1 MTAAK
6 DLVRYLYGT
15 RHLCIQYFR
24 CEVGGNNPEVFE
36 KSSPP
41 MSKPLADR
49 LVARVPEKK
58 LNSPDVYIDAD
69 LAGDKQTYRSTS
81 GMVTFM
87 NGAPIS
93 WHSRLQR
100 LVAQSSAESEVLAV
114 IDSMKEALHLKLMS
128 EEAGIRPR
136 HIPITIWEDN
146 TACIQLGEKL
156 KHSRQTRHF
165 AVRLRFMYEH
175 VTDKTIEFS
184 KIDTKDQLADGFTK
198 PLTRRTFEEWR
209 SNLLFDPNTEQ

>member
-6 DLVRYLYGT
+6 DLVRYLHGT
-15 RHLCIQYFR
+15 KHLCIQYFR
-24 CEVGGNNPEVFE
+24 CSVGGNNPEVFE

-41 MSKPLADR
+41 LSKPLADR
-49 LVARVPEKK
+49 LVARVPEEKS
-58 LNSPDVYIDAD
+58 NSPDVYVDAD

-81 GMVTFM
+81 GMVTLM

-114 IDSMKEALHLKLMS
+114 IDSMKEALHLKLLS

-184 KIDTKDQLADGFTK
+184 KVDTKDQLADGFTK
-198 PLTRRTFEEWR
+198 PLTKHNFEEWR
-209 SNLLFDPNTEQ
+209 SKLLIDPDTEQ